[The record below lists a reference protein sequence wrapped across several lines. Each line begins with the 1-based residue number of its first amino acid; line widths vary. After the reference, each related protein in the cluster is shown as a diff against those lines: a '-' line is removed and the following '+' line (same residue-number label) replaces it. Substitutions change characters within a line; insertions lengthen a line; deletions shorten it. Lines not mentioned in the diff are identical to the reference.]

1 MKLILFQEEYN
12 RQNIDS
18 KSLISRLEEDLAEVR
33 GLLMDGVQK
42 LIDRGE
48 KLDELIR
55 KTQSLEISVQINYF
69 SPYQLIL
76 IILLV
81 NAKRQLGM

>member
-1 MKLILFQEEYN
+1 MKSILFQEEYN
-12 RQNIDS
+12 RQNIGS

-55 KTQSLEISVQINYF
+55 KTQSLEISV
-69 SPYQLIL
+69 
-76 IILLV
+76 
-81 NAKRQLGM
+81 